1 MILQYTVRVYT
12 THDSKAAQECVLG
25 GHTEK
30 SESDEGW
37 KLLISNQKERKIN
50 CIKDGNNNYKVMH
63 NHSSV
68 QCADT
73 SIASIKIDDT
83 NYFKGIQ
90 LLIPKIQGDYTVE
103 GVTVNLDLRTTD
115 SVNIINNLRYAFAV
129 ITVLVL
135 YLFWRKVK
143 MTQ

>member
-1 MILQYTVRVYT
+1 LLAKNLRVKPSKESSQEDFDMILQYTVRVYT
-12 THDSKAAQECVLG
+12 THDSKAASECVLGG

-68 QCADT
+68 
-73 SIASIKIDDT
+73 
-83 NYFKGIQ
+83 
-90 LLIPKIQGDYTVE
+90 
-103 GVTVNLDLRTTD
+103 
-115 SVNIINNLRYAFAV
+115 
-129 ITVLVL
+129 
-135 YLFWRKVK
+135 
-143 MTQ
+143 